1 MDFTKI
7 FPQRNITAKKLT
19 GRKQHVHSV
28 RMYIKYYSALHLKF
42 PRVRKNSN
50 KRYQYSS
57 P

>member
-42 PRVRKNSN
+42 PKVRKNSN